1 MTVTITI
8 PMDEIRAASRA
19 AGSRWFEAEAMRFFH
34 THLSQTGQRDSA
46 GRIWFIT
53 SDAPRN
59 GTRKYSV
66 RVYIPETGNVE
77 TYGDFHSHSTSADAK
92 RALAAA
98 IAAGVDPLA

>member
-1 MTVTITI
+1 MTITVS
-8 PMDEIRAASRA
+8 MDEIRNASRA

-34 THLSQTGQRDSA
+34 THLSHTGQRDSA

-59 GTRKYSV
+59 GPRKYSV

-77 TYGDFHSHSTSADAK
+77 TYGGFHSHATSTAAK
-92 RALAAA
+92 RVMAAA
-98 IAAGVDPLA
+98 IAAGVNPLS